1 MKKQTKGIEM
11 DKKNRDQFECQIH
24 IANEVLGNL
33 EQSTEN
39 IEEEEKDDMK
49 RLLGWLKKSLED
61 LEPILERNYDIL
73 RIAKLRIRIMKLV
86 NGF

>member
-11 DKKNRDQFECQIH
+11 DEKNRDQIEYYIRY
-24 IANEVLGNL
+24 ANEVLGNV
-33 EQSTEN
+33 EQLTAIN
-39 IEEEEKDDMK
+39 EEEKDDMK

-61 LEPILERNYDIL
+61 LEPTLERNYDIL

-86 NGF
+86 NSF

>member
-11 DKKNRDQFECQIH
+11 DKKNKDQLEYH
-24 IANEVLGNL
+24 IRYANEVLGNC
-33 EQSTEN
+33 EQLTEIN
-39 IEEEEKDDMK
+39 EEEKDDMK

-61 LEPILERNYDIL
+61 LEPTLERNYDIL

-86 NGF
+86 NSF

>member
-11 DKKNRDQFECQIH
+11 DKKNRDQIEYYVRY
-24 IANEVLGNL
+24 ANEVLGNL
-33 EQSTEN
+33 EQFTAN
-39 IEEEEKDDMK
+39 IEEEKDDIK

-61 LEPILERNYDIL
+61 LEPTLERNYDIL

-86 NGF
+86 NSF

>member
-11 DKKNRDQFECQIH
+11 NEKNKDQLEYLLRY
-24 IANEVLGNL
+24 ANEVLGNL
-33 EQSTEN
+33 EQFSE
-39 IEEEEKDDMK
+39 IIEEEKDDMR

-61 LEPILERNYDIL
+61 LEPTLESNYDIL

-86 NGF
+86 NSF

>member
-11 DKKNRDQFECQIH
+11 DKNRDQIEYYVRY
-24 IANEVLGNL
+24 ANEVLGNL
-33 EQSTEN
+33 EQFTAN
-39 IEEEEKDDMK
+39 IEEEKDDIK

-61 LEPILERNYDIL
+61 LEPTLERNYDIL

-86 NGF
+86 NSF

>member
-11 DKKNRDQFECQIH
+11 DKNRDQIEYQIRY
-24 IANEVLGNL
+24 ANEVLGNL

-39 IEEEEKDDMK
+39 IEEEKDDKK

-61 LEPILERNYDIL
+61 LEPTLERNYDIL
-73 RIAKLRIRIMKLV
+73 RIAKLRIRIVKLV
-86 NGF
+86 NSF

>member
-11 DKKNRDQFECQIH
+11 DKKNRNRFEYQIRY
-24 IANEVLGNL
+24 ANEVLGNL
-33 EQSTEN
+33 EQSTAN
-39 IEEEEKDDMK
+39 IEEEKDDMR
-49 RLLGWLKKSLED
+49 RLLGWLKSGLED

-86 NGF
+86 NSF

>member
-11 DKKNRDQFECQIH
+11 DKKNKDQLEYYIRY
-24 IANEVLGNL
+24 ANEVLGNV
-33 EQSTEN
+33 EQLTEIN
-39 IEEEEKDDMK
+39 EEEKDDMK

-61 LEPILERNYDIL
+61 LEPSLDRNYDIL

-86 NGF
+86 NSF

>member
-11 DKKNRDQFECQIH
+11 DQKNKDQLEYYIRY
-24 IANEVLGNL
+24 ANEVLDNF
-33 EQSTEN
+33 EQFTVN
-39 IEEEEKDDMK
+39 TEEEADMK

-61 LEPILERNYDIL
+61 LEPFLERNYDIL

-86 NGF
+86 NSF

>member
-1 MKKQTKGIEM
+1 M
-11 DKKNRDQFECQIH
+11 DKKNRDRFEYQIRY
-24 IANEVLGNL
+24 ANEVLGNC
-33 EQSTEN
+33 EQFTEN
-39 IEEEEKDDMK
+39 TEEEKDDMK

-61 LEPILERNYDIL
+61 LELILERNYDIL

>member
-11 DKKNRDQFECQIH
+11 DKNRDQIEYYIRY
-24 IANEVLGNL
+24 ANEVLGNL
-33 EQSTEN
+33 EQLTEN
-39 IEEEEKDDMK
+39 IEEEKDDMK

-61 LEPILERNYDIL
+61 LEPILESDYDIL

-86 NGF
+86 NSF

>member
-11 DKKNRDQFECQIH
+11 DKNRDQIEYQIRY
-24 IANEVLGNL
+24 ANEVLGNL
-33 EQSTEN
+33 EQFTAN
-39 IEEEEKDDMK
+39 IEEEKDDMK

-61 LEPILERNYDIL
+61 LEPTLERNYDIL

-86 NGF
+86 NSF